1 MGSENQSMPPA
12 TSAELLQAQAEL
24 WCHTYGY
31 LKSTALRCAI
41 KLGIPNAISRCG
53 GGGASLSELHAALP
67 VAPSKRPCLSRLMRF
82 LAASGIFEEDDD
94 TTAAAQAGDDH
105 STGVVRY
112 RLTAASRLLV
122 DDNDD
127 VASLSPFTAGCVV
140 PSYFMASLRLAEWL
154 QIEDGVAAA
163 ETPFMMAHGTSFF
176 GMVGRDAEFGDGF
189 NEAMGSDSRFVTG
202 IVVRECREV
211 FTGVRSL
218 VDVGGGDGTMA
229 KAIADAFPHMRCS
242 VLERPQLVDGLQA
255 DDGKVEFVAGD
266 MMEFIP
272 PADAILLKFILHD
285 WSDEDCV
292 TILKRCKEAIS
303 AGGPKGKVIIIDT
316 VIGSAVS
323 KQTFEAQLLM
333 DFAMMVL
340 LTGKEREEE
349 QWSRMFMD
357 AGFTR
362 YKISPILGTRSL
374 IEVYP

>member
-1 MGSENQSMPPA
+1 MGSVNQYMPPA

-41 KLGIPNAISRCG
+41 KLEIPNAISRCG
-53 GGGASLSELHAALP
+53 RGGASLSDLHAALP
-67 VAPSKRPCLSRLMRF
+67 AVAPSKRPCLSRLMRF
-82 LAASGIFEEDDD
+82 LAGSGIFKVDDD
-94 TTAAAQAGDDH
+94 H
-105 STGVVRY
+105 VVGVVRY
-112 RLTAASRLLV
+112 HLTASSRLLV

-154 QIEDGVAAA
+154 EIEDGGAVA
-163 ETPFMMAHGTSFF
+163 ETPFVMAHGTNFF
-176 GMVGRDAEFGDGF
+176 GMVGRDAQFGAGF
-189 NEAMGSDSRFVTG
+189 NEAMGSDSSFVTG
-202 IVVRECREV
+202 IVVRELFAC
-211 FTGVRSL
+211 VRSL

-229 KAIADAFPHMRCS
+229 KAIAEAFPNMRCS

-255 DDGKVEFVAGD
+255 HDGKVEFVAGD

-292 TILKRCKEAIS
+292 TILKRCKKAIS
-303 AGGPKGKVIIIDT
+303 ARGPKGKVIIIDM
-316 VIGSAVS
+316 VIGSAAS

-374 IEVYP
+374 IETSG